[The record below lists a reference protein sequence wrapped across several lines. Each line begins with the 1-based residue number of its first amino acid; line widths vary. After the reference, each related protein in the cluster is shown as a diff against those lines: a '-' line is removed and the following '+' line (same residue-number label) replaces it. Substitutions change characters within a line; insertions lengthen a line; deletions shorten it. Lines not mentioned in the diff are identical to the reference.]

1 MSLKAYYPLFGTI
14 SVIGF
19 SSYMYENMKMKK
31 LQEYHG
37 LMMEDYMEYSDC
49 KEINRELSSSICD
62 DLYQKYM
69 ISKKEYIRLKYK
81 PFYP

>member
-1 MSLKAYYPLFGTI
+1 MSLKAYYPLLGII
-14 SVIGF
+14 SFIGF
-19 SSYMYENMKMKK
+19 SSFVYENMKMKK

-49 KEINRELSSSICD
+49 KDKNKGSSYQICD